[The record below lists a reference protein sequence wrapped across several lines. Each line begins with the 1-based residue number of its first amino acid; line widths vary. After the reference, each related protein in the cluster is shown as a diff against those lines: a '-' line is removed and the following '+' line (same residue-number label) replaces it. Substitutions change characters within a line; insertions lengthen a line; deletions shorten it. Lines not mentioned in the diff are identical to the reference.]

1 MSFSGGSISPCH
13 RVVIELVGI
22 CWRQLAPPSY
32 YPHALV
38 TLPLL
43 VRHCLFAGHHCH
55 WCPLISQLTFI
66 SEGRSPIRHRGRR
79 LVACSSAP
87 TVGPRT
93 TKTQN
98 TQITQNSTTQ
108 KGAIVNSA
116 TDTLRKPRLRERTD
130 RAWFGRLVRH
140 LARKRRTVWVYSYN
154 S

>member
-1 MSFSGGSISPCH
+1 VDESFQSFTCTG
-13 RVVIELVGI
+13 
-22 CWRQLAPPSY
+22 
-32 YPHALV
+32 
-38 TLPLL
+38 TDN
-43 VRHCLFAGHHCH
+43 
-55 WCPLISQLTFI
+55 LT
-66 SEGRSPIRHRGRR
+66 
-79 LVACSSAP
+79 
-87 TVGPRT
+87 RT

-154 S
+154 SWAHTGLMLNVALNKCLIANVTWRL